1 MFIVKKTGKLFWL
14 HEILLW
20 TNILCYV
27 TLTLTFAFACIPR
40 EKLWKPELQ
49 GHCISSNGSLIGSSS
64 LNVVSDVSMLLLP
77 LSVILRLQLPLKSKL
92 ILSTV
97 FGTGV
102 LYV

>member
-27 TLTLTFAFACIPR
+27 TLMLTFAVACIPR
-40 EKLWKPELQ
+40 EKLWKPEVQ

-64 LNVVSDVSMLLLP
+64 LNVVSDVTILLLP